1 MGKLTQAANRC
12 AHGMDRRRASESE
25 LEEGPPIDVED
36 ADSDRGNVEGGR
48 EDALDAE
55 RRELLAGRVALA
67 LERSASEV
75 EIIASPRGS
84 RIEAAAVAQAE
95 LVVDHDQELDLSAIP
110 AKLHEQVPQQ
120 ADSQADAGA
129 GLLVDTGSA
138 DSVAFASPI
147 TSITISPVRD
157 RAMTNTGLSG
167 ESLSNSPE
175 TLPAITSELRIQQ
188 SGGSSL
194 SLQHSESAG
203 APAASIPSPERAS
216 KGTNELLANAARFN
230 AASTTDEN
238 PTGFPGTPSAS
249 RLPSTSSVRSSLARA
264 ENVRS
269 QAGSNA
275 STPRQ
280 LMPVSTMAAHD
291 ASFVRRVEVSASEIM
306 KDTPEPIASP
316 IRIRGRSFQSQLKVP
331 SLNFRRI
338 RSSEAQAHLVS
349 RVISFHE
356 LFATLDFRCHQASSP
371 SPETHSRPSTR
382 GLLSRGRTL
391 SMTPR
396 DRLRTKMQVMTTP
409 RAQTARNH
417 DKITDDGFFARSD
430 EKLGYEPSALPVG
443 TEIALFRRPT
453 TVGMSSV
460 RGNLTARDSSPL
472 PRARTGGSPVGIQG
486 TSSHH
491 AHRFS
496 DGLSGKGVN
505 SLPYAEIGNG
515 SNSFRNSCIDSGP
528 IGVGKTGLIS
538 VVSPR
543 IRDKVITPRTARNA
557 PDFPVLPPEVK
568 RSIEDTLCSRK
579 LSTGQ
584 AVDARLQTAVSDGQR
599 RRECRHHWSRIER
612 QARSLWKPK
621 LPPHAIDE
629 ITAANPKARQKL
641 ALIRRFCEK
650 TSHSG
655 DGGDELMALFY
666 RFMSRSEFDDAGDQV
681 QGFLNLLVET
691 GALKM
696 YSTQPGLSKKGKMC
710 EQDDMRVEDGILT
723 RKEVFEIFRSMS
735 TDLDVE
741 EKPFSFDVIKRFMTR
756 IQELVLHKLRAELN
770 VLKAESLNPVS
781 IRANQAASSGAT
793 GSLVEGEAAKQML
806 IQRHRT
812 GTQASGNKPCSLK
825 PGSLL
830 VSSRQRCNPEVAQR
844 PHPGSVRGGKIFR
857 GVVPRNGPTRH
868 VQQQR
873 DLNSS
878 VSARDCEDLPVRLYN

>member
-1 MGKLTQAANRC
+1 
-12 AHGMDRRRASESE
+12 
-25 LEEGPPIDVED
+25 
-36 ADSDRGNVEGGR
+36 
-48 EDALDAE
+48 
-55 RRELLAGRVALA
+55 
-67 LERSASEV
+67 
-75 EIIASPRGS
+75 
-84 RIEAAAVAQAE
+84 
-95 LVVDHDQELDLSAIP
+95 
-110 AKLHEQVPQQ
+110 
-120 ADSQADAGA
+120 
-129 GLLVDTGSA
+129 
-138 DSVAFASPI
+138 
-147 TSITISPVRD
+147 
-157 RAMTNTGLSG
+157 
-167 ESLSNSPE
+167 
-175 TLPAITSELRIQQ
+175 
-188 SGGSSL
+188 
-194 SLQHSESAG
+194 
-203 APAASIPSPERAS
+203 
-216 KGTNELLANAARFN
+216 
-230 AASTTDEN
+230 
-238 PTGFPGTPSAS
+238 
-249 RLPSTSSVRSSLARA
+249 
-264 ENVRS
+264 
-269 QAGSNA
+269 
-275 STPRQ
+275 
-280 LMPVSTMAAHD
+280 
-291 ASFVRRVEVSASEIM
+291 
-306 KDTPEPIASP
+306 
-316 IRIRGRSFQSQLKVP
+316 
-331 SLNFRRI
+331 
-338 RSSEAQAHLVS
+338 
-349 RVISFHE
+349 
-356 LFATLDFRCHQASSP
+356 
-371 SPETHSRPSTR
+371 
-382 GLLSRGRTL
+382 
-391 SMTPR
+391 MTPR
-396 DRLRTKMQVMTTP
+396 DRMRTKIKMMTTP

-417 DKITDDGFFARSD
+417 DKITDDGFFARND
-430 EKLGYEPSALPVG
+430 EKLEYEPSALPMG
-443 TEIALFRRPT
+443 TEIAPFRRPT

-460 RGNLTARDSSPL
+460 RGNLTSRD
-472 PRARTGGSPVGIQG
+472 
-486 TSSHH
+486 
-491 AHRFS
+491 
-496 DGLSGKGVN
+496 
-505 SLPYAEIGNG
+505 
-515 SNSFRNSCIDSGP
+515 
-528 IGVGKTGLIS
+528 KTGRIS

-568 RSIEDTLCSRK
+568 KSIEDTLCSRK

-599 RRECRHHWSRIER
+599 RRECGHQWSRIER

-696 YSTQPGLSKKGKMC
+696 YSIQPCLSKKGKTC

-781 IRANQAASSGAT
+781 IRASQAASSGAT

-812 GTQASGNKPCSLK
+812 GTQAGGNKPCSLK
-825 PGSLL
+825 LGSLP
-830 VSSRQRCNPEVAQR
+830 VSPRQRCNPEVAQR